1 MKTYHSADDDMREEE
16 ERCITASAGGARVNT
31 NSQALDLSSNEEKAM
46 ADREDLLNMKGRW
59 SFIIMFACL

>member
-1 MKTYHSADDDMREEE
+1 MKTYKSVDDDMREEE
-16 ERCITASAGGARVNT
+16 ERCLASAAGGAQVNT